1 MMTFQKIIES
11 IETLPVEDQDYLFD
25 LIRRRRISQRRT
37 EILAKAQE
45 AMQAVKDGTAKRG
58 SVQDLIADLLG
69 NDDVSCLE

>member
-1 MMTFQKIIES
+1 MMTFQEIIES

-25 LIRRRRISQRRT
+25 LIRKRRIEHRRA
-37 EILAKAQE
+37 EILTNAQE

-69 NDDVSCLE
+69 DDDRSCLE

>member
-37 EILAKAQE
+37 QILAKAQE

-58 SVQDLIADLLG
+58 SVQDLIADLLE

>member
-58 SVQDLIADLLG
+58 SFQDLIADLLE

>member
-37 EILAKAQE
+37 EILANAQE

>member
-58 SVQDLIADLLG
+58 SVQDLIADLLE

>member
-11 IETLPVEDQDYLFD
+11 IETLPVEDHDYLFD

-37 EILAKAQE
+37 EILANAQE

-69 NDDVSCLE
+69 NDDVSCL

>member
-37 EILAKAQE
+37 EILAKDQE

-58 SVQDLIADLLG
+58 SVQDLIADLLE

>member
-1 MMTFQKIIES
+1 MMNFQKIIES

-37 EILAKAQE
+37 EILANAQE

-69 NDDVSCLE
+69 DDDGSCLE